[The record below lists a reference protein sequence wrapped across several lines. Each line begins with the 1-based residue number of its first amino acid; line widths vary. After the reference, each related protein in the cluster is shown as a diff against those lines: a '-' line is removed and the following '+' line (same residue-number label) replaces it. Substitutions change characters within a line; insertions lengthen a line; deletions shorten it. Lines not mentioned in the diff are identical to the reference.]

1 MSRPVIWVIIKIDT
15 VILNPRSSI
24 VSELNSK
31 MYSEYLI
38 LHSNHKRHSD
48 KPSFS
53 ENMTVSTYLLTSFL
67 VPAGLK
73 DF

>member
-1 MSRPVIWVIIKIDT
+1 MSRPVIWVINK
-15 VILNPRSSI
+15 NRQSSMI

-38 LHSNHKRHSD
+38 LRSNHKRHSD

-53 ENMTVSTYLLTSFL
+53 KNMTVSTYLLTSFL